1 MEGLKGNCLVAQ
13 SGGPTSV
20 INSSVYGVIKEF
32 TEKNPSDH
40 VFVGVYGIEGILNN
54 QIYNVDKLSKEEL
67 EGMKYLP
74 SAALGSCRY
83 KIKDFNDSDEEYVK
97 LFKIFKT
104 MNITYFFYVGGN
116 DSMDAACKLSEYA
129 KQIDFKINIIGIP
142 KTIDNDLVE
151 TDHCPGFGSAAKYVC
166 NTAMEIW
173 FDTNT
178 YNSNSIM
185 VMEVMGRDA
194 GFIAASSGIIKQAI
208 PDINQLIYIPEV
220 PFTEEKFLKDV
231 KEAMSRNGK
240 LLVVTS
246 EGLKDAK
253 ENYINVASNCYEND
267 QFGHKQLGGI
277 GSYLQGLIKNNVEKR
292 VKFTELGVSQRCAI
306 HCSSKTDLE
315 EAELVGREAVNYAL
329 RENRVYG
336 GFGAGTRKQI

>member
-1 MEGLKGNCLVAQ
+1 
-13 SGGPTSV
+13 
-20 INSSVYGVIKEF
+20 
-32 TEKNPSDH
+32 
-40 VFVGVYGIEGILNN
+40 
-54 QIYNVDKLSKEEL
+54 
-67 EGMKYLP
+67 
-74 SAALGSCRY
+74 
-83 KIKDFNDSDEEYVK
+83 
-97 LFKIFKT
+97 
-104 MNITYFFYVGGN
+104 
-116 DSMDAACKLSEYA
+116 
-129 KQIDFKINIIGIP
+129 
-142 KTIDNDLVE
+142 
-151 TDHCPGFGSAAKYVC
+151 
-166 NTAMEIW
+166 
-173 FDTNT
+173 
-178 YNSNSIM
+178 M

-208 PDINQLIYIPEV
+208 PDINQLIYLPEV

-231 KEAMSRNGK
+231 KEAMARNGK

-329 RENRVYG
+329 KGETGFMVALEREPGNKYNCRTKLAELKSVCNKVKHVPREWISEKGNNINQEMIDYVSPLIVG
-336 GFGAGTRKQI
+336 EVNSFQTNGLIKYLDIRNKLERL